1 MNSQVA
7 KEYNE
12 QSKSYDNYTTSTPYG
27 DLEAQLFRL
36 ALGDDC
42 SGLKV
47 LDLGGGSGLKARAA
61 LDAGAARVDV
71 VDISAA
77 MMQSGQA
84 ATEASLGREGVG
96 RIRWHEADVSKPLG
110 HLPLQE
116 EGTYDLVIAAWVF
129 DHARDRAEYDGM
141 WRNCAAYLKP
151 GGRFLGVRMGDP
163 RAPTLDGRYGVYM
176 KDFEDTPDGVRYRYV
191 IQLDPPLEFEAST
204 LNVSM
209 SGSYEVPEKYGIT
222 DFETEPPE
230 NAPIIRDDPLFW
242 RPFLEKQGMVVFKGK
257 KRLKI

>member
-12 QSKSYDNYTTSTPYG
+12 QSKTYDNYSTSIPYG

-42 SGLKV
+42 SGQTV
-47 LDLGGGSGLKARAA
+47 LD

-71 VDISAA
+71 VVISAA

-96 RIRWHEADVSKPLG
+96 RIRWHEADVSQPLG

-141 WRNCAAYLKP
+141 WRNCAVYLKP
-151 GGRFLGVRMGDP
+151 GGRFVGIRMGDP
-163 RAPTLDGRYGVYM
+163 RAPTLDRRYGVYM
-176 KDFEDTPDGVRYRYV
+176 KDFEETPDGLSYRYV

-209 SGSYEVPEKYGIT
+209 AGSYEVPERYGIT
-222 DFETEPPE
+222 DFETEPPRT
-230 NAPIIRDDPLFW
+230 PRSSKGTLCSGDPSLSSRGW
-242 RPFLEKQGMVVFKGK
+242 
-257 KRLKI
+257 